1 MHSSDLLRRVYVRGG
16 RLISV
21 GRRRRRRVEEGSES
35 PPLVSRAAVRGGH
48 EQRRNDC
55 LLESGQKGPGSAGQ
69 DECEEAGPVNASA
82 PPATSRSS
90 AVKCRAAGRLDG
102 VIFAGPRWQECF
114 HELISSRNHND
125 VGGGNDLNR
134 SLEPTPSGTHYDRR
148 PPVRK

>member
-1 MHSSDLLRRVYVRGG
+1 M
-16 RLISV
+16 
-21 GRRRRRRVEEGSES
+21 
-35 PPLVSRAAVRGGH
+35 RGGH

-125 VGGGNDLNR
+125 VWGGNDLNR
-134 SLEPTPSGTHYDRR
+134 SLEPTQSGTHYDRR